1 MEKITTKPSQKNKY
15 LSMIK
20 KLSPR
25 LMNQRLSLM
34 ISRIKVRARGIRTLI
49 PTVSTSQMNLY
60 KRTLK
65 TSKCKPE
72 VSRLFSLIEK
82 EWIPIR
88 TCWRFRYM
96 HLTWKITIPSKWQS
110 HMFLR
115 LRFFRLLKFLRKRT
129 ESPPESVE
137 PKGTIS
143 QSPSNQPKCAIQ

>member
-72 VSRLFSLIEK
+72 VSRLFSLIVK
-82 EWIPIR
+82 E
-88 TCWRFRYM
+88 
-96 HLTWKITIPSKWQS
+96 
-110 HMFLR
+110 
-115 LRFFRLLKFLRKRT
+115 
-129 ESPPESVE
+129 
-137 PKGTIS
+137 
-143 QSPSNQPKCAIQ
+143 